1 MTYVKSANRVMEILQ
16 LLSQFPR
23 GLTLS
28 IICEKMEMAKSSA
41 HEIVHAMEQQNFLQ
55 LDNKKYK
62 LGIRVFELGQSVS
75 RNLDI
80 LQVIRPHLKWLS
92 SQSSMT
98 TQFGILEKTDVIY
111 LAKITKQGGVAV
123 ESQAGAKMP
132 AHATAL
138 GKAML
143 SLLDQ
148 DILLA
153 NYSDYVF
160 KKFTLNTIASL
171 PELRSRLKKVREKK
185 FAEDNQEYTKGIFC
199 ISIPVSGIRANT
211 IGAISISM
219 SEENWKQVDREK
231 IMENLEVAR
240 TRILLDTKAY

>member
-28 IICEKMEMAKSSA
+28 IICEKMGMAKSST

-111 LAKITKQGGVAV
+111 LSKITKQGGVAV

-143 SLLDQ
+143 SLLSQ

-160 KKFTLNTIASL
+160 KKFTRNTIASL
-171 PELRSRLKKVREKK
+171 PELHSSLNKVREKK
-185 FAEDNQEYTKGIFC
+185 FAEDNEEYTKGIFC

-211 IGAISISM
+211 ISAISISM
-219 SEENWKQVDREK
+219 SRENWEQVDRKK
-231 IMENLEVAR
+231 IVENLQVAR

>member
-1 MTYVKSANRVMEILQ
+1 M
-16 LLSQFPR
+16 
-23 GLTLS
+23 
-28 IICEKMEMAKSSA
+28 
-41 HEIVHAMEQQNFLQ
+41 
-55 LDNKKYK
+55 
-62 LGIRVFELGQSVS
+62 
-75 RNLDI
+75 
-80 LQVIRPHLKWLS
+80 IRPHLKWLS

-111 LAKITKQGGVAV
+111 LSKITKQGGVAV